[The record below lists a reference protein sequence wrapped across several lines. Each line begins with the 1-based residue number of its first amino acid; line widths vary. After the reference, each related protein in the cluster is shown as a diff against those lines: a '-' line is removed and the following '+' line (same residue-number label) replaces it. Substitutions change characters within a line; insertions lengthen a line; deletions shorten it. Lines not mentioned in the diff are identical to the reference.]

1 MHNYCNF
8 ANYYFIIIFYSLSQ
22 SNPVSLSLLLS
33 SFSSSTQPIN
43 HLPTTTQSMQPTTT
57 ILQHKNPTTNSIEN
71 QSQNQRKIK
80 SKINKI
86 QTKNQ
91 WKSNPKLMETQ
102 PQHIKWK
109 TQNKPSTKHH

>member
-22 SNPVSLSLLLS
+22 PNPVSLSS
-33 SFSSSTQPIN
+33 SLFFFFICTTNQPSAHHHPIN
-43 HLPTTTQSMQPTTT
+43 ATHHHHFTK
-57 ILQHKNPTTNSIEN
+57 HKNPTTNSIEN